1 MRTGV
6 STRCKAGG
14 GSAGIAQRA
23 PTAERAAGNCR
34 VLALLATAATCVA
47 PVKEQS
53 DASTEDSLPAFEVV
67 AAWSSCKPTVPG
79 ALLVPAQML
88 HSGLS
93 CCGQGLGPRK
103 PRPSWL
109 SPPAAARCTAA
120 CARFHVR
127 PARSTQHLPG
137 ACLQRTRG
145 FAMLWLREQLCTL
158 QAQRCHPSTPC
169 AARTNPPPPP
179 PPTLQSLHWRTYTG
193 LASLHRPP
201 CQVRGQGMRV
211 AAPPALAQRAA
222 LLARTTAG
230 APSPPDAG
238 ARARVTGRR
247 SRPCLAAG
255 PPPPRQTLAAR
266 RCQTAG
272 GRGAEAKAA
281 RLRWPDPPHRR
292 HARRRRPTRQAVW
305 NQSNLKICPIPSRSL
320 LFEIACPTVCTC
332 KGRPLAEAARRAA
345 LLACNCNARAPACLA
360 PARPQSPAAA
370 ARTAASAGRQAWSG
384 AC

>member
-169 AARTNPPPPP
+169 AARTNPPPPHTP
-179 PPTLQSLHWRTYTG
+179 HPAEPSLAH
-193 LASLHRPP
+193 LHGSCFTP
-201 CQVRGQGMRV
+201 Q
-211 AAPPALAQRAA
+211 APLPGKG
-222 LLARTTAG
+222 ARHACRSAAG
-230 APSPPDAG
+230 AGTEGRPAG
-238 ARARVTGRR
+238 AHHCGCSFAAGRRRARARHW
-247 SRPCLAAG
+247 
-255 PPPPRQTLAAR
+255 
-266 RCQTAG
+266 TAQSAMPG
-272 GRGAEAKAA
+272 GR
-281 RLRWPDPPHRR
+281 
-292 HARRRRPTRQAVW
+292 
-305 NQSNLKICPIPSRSL
+305 S
-320 LFEIACPTVCTC
+320 
-332 KGRPLAEAARRAA
+332 
-345 LLACNCNARAPACLA
+345 
-360 PARPQSPAAA
+360 SPAAPNPGSPSLPNC
-370 ARTAASAGRQAWSG
+370 RGAGSRSKGCTVAM
-384 AC
+384 A